1 MSRESMKRH
10 EERVLEDF
18 QSLGRKVYEQLKRRE
33 YPRLDIPNRA
43 TNNILYDPQ
52 QRQFVLGTQ
61 TITRSSANI
70 RHIRSFTQLV
80 WVTYFSNELL
90 KANRSSTLRDLYYS
104 SEAFDVKFNNQEE
117 SDEIVTDLEAL
128 LAVPREDFK
137 IFPEE
142 RSAIFGDLTIE
153 YTTAGYE
160 GQRLNLASHPDG
172 VMIGPALTTSEFVE
186 SNAKSVVAIE
196 TGGLFTRFIEEQVP
210 KKFSTILVHT
220 AGQAPRATRRLLR
233 RLNNELGLPIYILTD
248 GDPWGMHIAG
258 VIISGSANAAHLGE
272 LTTPDAKWLGV
283 WATDITRYKL
293 PSDVMTEEDVRRLT
307 QLENDPRY
315 QPEFWQ
321 REIDTFKKIQR
332 KAEQQSFS
340 RYGLSYVVEKYLP
353 EKLKEVAD

>member
-1 MSRESMKRH
+1 MKKH
-10 EERVLEDF
+10 EVRVLDDF
-18 QSLGRKVYEQLKRRE
+18 QALGRKVYEQLRRRE

-52 QRQFVLGTQ
+52 QRQFVLGNQ

-104 SEAFDVKFNNQEE
+104 SEAYDVKFNNQEE

-172 VMIGPALTTSEFVE
+172 VMIGPSLITAEFVE
-186 SNAKSVVAIE
+186 SKAKSVIAIE

-210 KKFSTILVHT
+210 KKFNAILVHT

-233 RLNNELGLPIYILTD
+233 RLHNELGLPIYILTD

-307 QLENDPRY
+307 QLEDDPRY

-321 REIDTFKKIQR
+321 REIDSFKKLQR

>member
-1 MSRESMKRH
+1 MSRESMKQH
-10 EERVLEDF
+10 EERVLELV
-18 QSLGRKVYEQLKRRE
+18 QALGRKVYDQLRRRE
-33 YPRLDIPNRA
+33 YPRIDIPNRA
-43 TNNILYDPQ
+43 TTNILYDPM
-52 QRQFVLGTQ
+52 QRQFVLGSQ
-61 TITRSSANI
+61 AITRSSANI

-80 WVTYFSNELL
+80 WVAYFSNELL

-104 SEAFDVKFNNQEE
+104 SEAYDVKFNNQEE

-128 LAVPREDFK
+128 LASPREDFK

-153 YTTAGYE
+153 YTTTGYE

-172 VMIGPALTTSEFVE
+172 VMIGPSLTTAEFVE
-186 SNAKSVVAIE
+186 SKAKSVIAIE

-210 KKFSTILVHT
+210 KKYNTILVHT

-233 RLNNELGLPIYILTD
+233 RLNHELGLPIYILTD

-293 PSDVMTEEDVRRLT
+293 PSDVMTEEDIRRLG
-307 QLENDPRY
+307 QLEDDPRY

-321 REIDTFKKIQR
+321 REIDTFRKNLR

-353 EKLKEVAD
+353 EKLREVAD

>member
-1 MSRESMKRH
+1 MSRESMKKH
-10 EERVLEDF
+10 EVRVLDDF
-18 QSLGRKVYEQLKRRE
+18 QALGRKVYEQLRRRE

-52 QRQFVLGTQ
+52 QRQFVLGNQ

-104 SEAFDVKFNNQEE
+104 SEAYDVKFNNQEE

-172 VMIGPALTTSEFVE
+172 VMIGPSLITAEFVE
-186 SNAKSVVAIE
+186 SKAKSVIAIE

-210 KKFSTILVHT
+210 KKFNAILVHT

-233 RLNNELGLPIYILTD
+233 RLHNELGLPIYILTD

-307 QLENDPRY
+307 QLEDDPRY

-321 REIDTFKKIQR
+321 REIDSFKKLQR